1 MLIPKL
7 SQIQIFLS
15 IQIDSLK
22 RIEIEK
28 SPCST
33 IDCEIDLLELKHLP
47 TLIGSMKLTN
57 FASGPNSVTGLMKR
71 SAEPIRSVIASHLKT
86 D

>member
-28 SPCST
+28 PPCST
-33 IDCEIDLLELKHLP
+33 IDCEIDLLELRHLP
-47 TLIGSMKLTN
+47 TLIGSVKPTN
-57 FASGPNSVTGLMKR
+57 FASEPSSVTGLMKR
-71 SAEPIRSVIASHLKT
+71 SAEPIHSAIASYLKT

>member
-1 MLIPKL
+1 MQTPTA
-7 SQIQIFLS
+7 
-15 IQIDSLK
+15 IDSLILK
-22 RIEIEK
+22 PTRE
-28 SPCST
+28 S
-33 IDCEIDLLELKHLP
+33 IDLV

-57 FASGPNSVTGLMKR
+57 FANELNSVTGLMKR

>member
-28 SPCST
+28 PPCST
-33 IDCEIDLLELKHLP
+33 IDCEIDLLEQRYLP
-47 TLIGSMKLTN
+47 TLIGLVKLTN
-57 FASGPNSVTGLMKR
+57 FVSEPSSVTGSMKR
-71 SAEPIRSVIASHLKT
+71 SAEPIHSVIASYLKT